1 MDLAKYRS
9 LFLEEATEHLAEIG
23 QALLTLEKDPRDGP
37 ALDVVFRM
45 MHSMKGMGGSLGYDA
60 VSELAHR
67 LEDRLGAWRKGG
79 GIDDGQ
85 GVAMLFRGLES
96 LERMV
101 AVVRETGEPPPP
113 DDALLALLGNSES
126 PKKALRLS

>member
-23 QALLTLEKDPRDGP
+23 PALLTLEKDPFDGP
-37 ALDVVFRM
+37 ALDLVFRM
-45 MHSMKGMGGSLGYDA
+45 MHSMKGMGASLGYDA
-60 VSELAHR
+60 VSALAHR

-79 GIDDGQ
+79 GISDPQ
-85 GVAMLFRGLES
+85 GVTVLFRGLES

-113 DDALLALLGNSES
+113 DEALLAALGGAEP
-126 PKKALRLS
+126 PKKAPRLP

>member
-23 QALLTLEKDPRDGP
+23 QALLTLEKDPHDGP
-37 ALDVVFRM
+37 ALDLVFRM
-45 MHSMKGMGGSLGYDA
+45 MHSMKGMGASLGYDS
-60 VSELAHR
+60 VSALAHL
-67 LEDRLGAWRKGG
+67 LEDRLGLWRKGG
-79 GIDDGQ
+79 GISDPQ
-85 GVAMLFRGLES
+85 GVTVLFQGLES

-113 DDALLALLGNSES
+113 DEAWLAALGGAPP
-126 PKKALRLS
+126 PKKAQRLP

>member
-1 MDLAKYRS
+1 VDLAKYRS

-23 QALLTLEKDPRDGP
+23 QALLTLEKDSRDGA
-37 ALDVVFRM
+37 ALDIVFRM

-113 DDALLALLGNSES
+113 DQVLLALLGDPES